1 MGALRFAASGAG
13 DQDSAPTV
21 RGTERLSTDAL
32 DKEIRTLTG
41 IGTWEWDI
49 EKQSMAWSPETKRI
63 FEVDPDDAVAP
74 SDMPKLRSILASGLV
89 ERTLRDAL
97 RSGTPW
103 KLVHPALTARGREI
117 WIGSTG
123 HVERAGDR
131 SACSDWC
138 RT

>member
-1 MGALRFAASGAG
+1 M
-13 DQDSAPTV
+13 
-21 RGTERLSTDAL
+21 STDAL

-74 SDMPKLRSILASGLV
+74 SDMPKLRSIVASRLV
-89 ERTLRDAL
+89 EKTLCDAL

-117 WIGSTG
+117 WIRLTG

-131 SACSDWC
+131 SACSDWS